1 MVSLQAEST
10 PWFHYNKELPSIS
23 EYIPPYS
30 TTVCPSYECDTQFI
44 YDSKGDPTIEYEIQR
59 YLQNSFVFSYC
70 NSPFRYEKK
79 QSYTLFLPIDST
91 LLDECNV
98 ILGTIGKSFDDR
110 VLQTET
116 RTIRDNI
123 IQNHMCSYQSLPE
136 QLQGKTTRIET
147 KGGYFIQT
155 NGMILPDITIEYWII
170 FPRVSIFFI
179 TKEII
184 P

>member
-10 PWFHYNKELPSIS
+10 PWFHYNKELPSIT

-30 TTVCPSYECDTQFI
+30 TTICPSYECDTQLI
-44 YDSKGDPTIEYEIQR
+44 YESKGDPYIEYEIQR
-59 YLQNSFVFSYC
+59 YLQNSFVFAYC
-70 NSPFRYEKK
+70 NAPFRYEKG
-79 QSYTLFLPIDST
+79 QSYTLFLPIEST
-91 LLDECNV
+91 LIDECNS
-98 ILGTIGKSFDDR
+98 ILGRIGKSFNDR
-110 VLQTET
+110 VVDTET

-123 IQNHMCSYQSLPE
+123 IQQHMCSYQLLPE

-147 KGGYFIQT
+147 KKGYIIQT
-155 NGMILPDITIEYWII
+155 NGMILPDIKIEYWII